1 MITVS
6 TKVDEEMKAKLQK
19 IGEKEDLTISQILRK
34 ALKAYIENYN
44 KGE

>member
-1 MITVS
+1 MVTVS
-6 TKVDEEMKAKLQK
+6 TKIDEEMRAKLQE
-19 IGEKEDLTISQILRK
+19 IGEKEDFTISLILRK